1 MHYKW
6 FRVVAIALVK
16 VAAIIFFTSYKQF
29 AGLKHVTIVRLTVMN
44 ADNVE

>member
-6 FRVVAIALVK
+6 FHVVAIALVK
-16 VAAIIFFTSYKQF
+16 VAAIIFFTASYKQF
-29 AGLKHVTIVRLTVMN
+29 ADHKTWLMVMN